1 MVALGLSTGCAP
13 SLSTMQPAH
22 VAPKGH
28 VQAAA
33 GFEISA
39 PTGTISRVIDTGKTL
54 SDYAQSNMNL
64 TPEQKQQVF
73 EAGVNVVVVP
83 PSFGYHFAANYTVI
97 DNLEVGVRYAGG
109 GWRLGTRYQILKHET
124 GPLDLTIGAG
134 VARAAFEIPLSSY
147 IPILAVD
154 DFTRYTVDLAPL
166 QIGTSRS
173 WYRVWASPKFLYSH
187 FSTAMRLSIP
197 GSPTPDLARFSG
209 STIYY
214 GGQGGF
220 ALGYR
225 YVFFAFELTLAGI
238 SGKGEATMMD
248 PGSGGTEIIARD
260 ANLDGFVVYPTFG
273 FIGEF

>member
-1 MVALGLSTGCAP
+1 
-13 SLSTMQPAH
+13 
-22 VAPKGH
+22 
-28 VQAAA
+28 
-33 GFEISA
+33 
-39 PTGTISRVIDTGKTL
+39 
-54 SDYAQSNMNL
+54 
-64 TPEQKQQVF
+64 
-73 EAGVNVVVVP
+73 VNVVVVP
-83 PSFGYHFAANYTVI
+83 PSFGYHFAANYTVL
-97 DNLEVGVRYAGG
+97 DNWEVGLRYAGG

-124 GPLDLTIGAG
+124 DALDLTIGAG
-134 VARAAFEIPLSSY
+134 VARAAFEIPLASF
-147 IPILAVD
+147 IPILEVE

-197 GSPTPDLARFSG
+197 GVPAPDLARFEG

-238 SGKGEATMMD
+238 SGNGEATMMT
-248 PGSGGTEIIARD
+248 PGSGGTETIARN
-260 ANLDGFVVYPTFG
+260 ANLDGFVIYPTFG